1 MSKEVQEIL
10 LDLKRKIVKP
20 IYFLQ
25 GEEPFYIDQISD
37 FIENNIVD
45 ESLREFDQTILYGKD
60 TDMGTIIG
68 SAKRYPMMS
77 EYQVVIVKEAQNLKE
92 FSAKSSGDDEKPDG
106 KQKNL
111 LAAYID
117 QPQPS
122 TVLVFCHKYKSID
135 KRSSIYKALQK
146 KAIVFESK
154 KLYDNQV
161 PQWVTTFLDTKK
173 YKINPRATQLI
184 ADSLGNDLSKIANEL
199 EKLMINVPAGTEISF
214 EHIQQNIGISKD
226 YNVFE
231 LHDALG
237 KKDVL
242 KANRIVN
249 YFSQNTK
256 DHPFVMTV
264 ASLYGYF
271 NKILLAHFAP
281 DKSRAGLAS
290 ALGINPFFVQD
301 YERAMAQYNTA
312 KLKSIFALL
321 REYDGK
327 SKGIENVSN
336 DDGELLKEMVF
347 KILH

>member
-1 MSKEVQEIL
+1 MNKEVQDLL
-10 LDLKRKIVKP
+10 LDLKRKILKP

-25 GEEPFYIDQISD
+25 GEEPYYIDYISD
-37 FIENNIVD
+37 YIEQNIVD
-45 ESLREFDQTILYGKD
+45 ESLREFDQTIVYGKD

-68 SAKRYPMMS
+68 SAKRFPMMS
-77 EYQVVIVKEAQNLKE
+77 DFQVVIVKEAQNLKD
-92 FSAKSSGDDEKPDG
+92 FASKSSGDDDKADG
-106 KQKNL
+106 KQKSF

-135 KRSSIYKALQK
+135 KRSALYKALQK
-146 KAIVFESK
+146 KAIVFDSK
-154 KLYDNQV
+154 KLYDNQL
-161 PQWVTTFLDTKK
+161 PQWITNYLDTKK

-199 EKLMINVPAGTEISF
+199 DKLMINVPSSQEINL
-214 EHIQQNIGISKD
+214 EHVQQNIGISKD

-231 LHDALG
+231 LHDAIG
-237 KKDVL
+237 KRDVL
-242 KANRIVN
+242 KANKIVT
-249 YFSQNTK
+249 YFAQNPK

-271 NKILLAHFAP
+271 NKILLGHFSP

-290 ALGINPFFVQD
+290 ALGVNPFFVQD

-312 KLKSIFALL
+312 KLKSIFAML

-327 SKGIENVSN
+327 SKGIENVSVQ
-336 DDGELLKEMVF
+336 DGELLKEMVF

>member
-10 LDLKRKIVKP
+10 LDLKRRILKP
-20 IYFLQ
+20 VYFLQ
-25 GEEPFYIDQISD
+25 GEEPFYIDQIAD
-37 FIENNIVD
+37 YIENNIVD

-60 TDMGTIIG
+60 TDMNSIIG
-68 SAKRYPMMS
+68 AAKRYPMMS
-77 EYQVVIVKEAQNLKE
+77 DYQVIIVKEAQNLKE
-92 FSAKSSGDDEKPDG
+92 FAAKGSADDDKPEG
-106 KQKNL
+106 KQKNFL
-111 LAAYID
+111 VSYID
-117 QPQPS
+117 QPQPN

-135 KRSSIYKALQK
+135 KRSAIYKALQK
-146 KAIVFESK
+146 KAVVFESK

-161 PQWVTTFLDTKK
+161 PQWINQFLETKK
-173 YKINPRATQLI
+173 YKINPRACQLI
-184 ADSLGNDLSKIANEL
+184 SDYLGNDLSKIANEL
-199 EKLMINVPAGTEISF
+199 DKLMINVPESAEISVD
-214 EHIQQNIGISKD
+214 HIQQNIGISKD

-231 LHDALG
+231 LHDALS

-242 KANRIVN
+242 KANRIAN
-249 YFSQNTK
+249 YFSENAK
-256 DHPFVMTV
+256 EHPFVMTA

-312 KLKSIFALL
+312 KLKSIFSLL

-327 SKGIENVSN
+327 SKGIDNVSN
-336 DDGELLKEMVF
+336 NDGALLKEMLY